1 MIVTKNRKS
10 ERLMNT
16 QAEVGTKGNLL
27 IVDDTH
33 ENLRVLSS
41 MLIEQGY
48 KVRGAINGILALKG
62 VEASPPDLILLD
74 INMPE
79 MDGYEVC
86 KKLKASEKHRDIPV
100 IFLSAL
106 DDVNDK
112 VKAFQSGG
120 VDYMTK
126 PIQLEEVVVRIE
138 NHLTIGRLQQ
148 QLKKQNALLQKSEA
162 IQRQKSEDLQLALR
176 NLQETQAQL
185 VQSEK
190 MSALGQVV
198 AGIAHEI
205 NNPITFLSGNL
216 KQLIEYTSNF
226 IFLIDAYQK
235 ALPFIPEDIKKI
247 QEEIDFDFFKSD
259 LPKMLDSM
267 NTGANRIRDIVLS
280 LRTFSRLG
288 EAEFKSVDLHA
299 GLDSTLM
306 ILQYRLNSN
315 QGQYPIEI
323 IKEYGSLPLVEC
335 LASQINQVFINILY
349 NAIDALELKIK
360 NNSFSQ
366 PQSVI
371 DDSQISIPTITIRTE
386 LIDSQEVAISIADNG
401 IGMTEKVK
409 KCAFD
414 PFFTTKDVGA
424 GKGLGLTICYQIVV
438 DTHKGKIL
446 CESTPGLG
454 SILKIIL
461 PIKFLRS

>member
-1 MIVTKNRKS
+1 
-10 ERLMNT
+10 MNS
-16 QAEVGTKGNLL
+16 QAELGTKGNLL
-27 IVDDTH
+27 IVDDTQD
-33 ENLRVLSS
+33 NLRVLSS
-41 MLIEQGY
+41 MLIDHGY

-86 KKLKASEKHRDIPV
+86 KKLKSSDKHRDIPI

-112 VKAFQSGG
+112 VKAFELGG
-120 VDYMTK
+120 VDYITK
-126 PIQLEEVVVRIE
+126 PIQIEEVLVRIE
-138 NHLTIGRLQQ
+138 NHLTIGRLQK
-148 QLKKQNALLQKSEA
+148 QLKKQNALLQESEA

-185 VQSEK
+185 VQSAK

-216 KQLIEYTSNF
+216 KQLIDYTSNF
-226 IFLIDAYQK
+226 ILLIEIYQK
-235 ALPFIPEDIKKI
+235 ALPFLPKDIEKI
-247 QEEIDFDFFKSD
+247 QEEIDFEFFKSD
-259 LPKMLDSM
+259 LPKMLASM
-267 NTGANRIRDIVLS
+267 NAGANRIRDIVLS
-280 LRTFSRLG
+280 LRIFSRLG
-288 EAEFKSVDLHA
+288 ESECKSVDIHA
-299 GLDSTLM
+299 GIDSALM
-306 ILQYRLNSN
+306 ILQYRLNGD
-315 QGQYPIEI
+315 QLRVPIEI
-323 IKEYGSLPLVEC
+323 VKAYGSLPLVEC
-335 LASQINQVFINILY
+335 WASQINQVFINILY

-360 NNSFSQ
+360 NNSAADQ
-366 PQSVI
+366 QSVI
-371 DDSQISIPTITIRTE
+371 EADQILIPKITIHTE
-386 LIDSQEVAISIADNG
+386 LIDPQQVAISITDNG
-401 IGMTEKVK
+401 IGMTEKVR

-414 PFFTTKDVGA
+414 PFFTTKAVGS
-424 GKGLGLTICYQIVV
+424 GKGLGLTICYQIIV
-438 DTHKGKIL
+438 DTHKGQIL

-461 PIKFLRS
+461 PIKFFRS